1 MHQIGRRQVFCGEN
15 LTDFVYE
22 YTLQLSEQN
31 NGRLYGSYG
40 LDQQGYSM
48 NLKTDIGNFYIGILF
63 EAEATKTLKYLFI
76 NILFLTCITAIMI
89 NIFINSLLGNIRQI
103 TAGFQKIIDNT
114 DTSTLLPIIQNDEM
128 GDLAQSFNSIQKLN
142 SDMLNTIQ
150 DNQAMLVEKE
160 RLASL
165 GQMIGGIAHNLKTP
179 IFSISGGLEGL
190 NDLINEFDSSIED
203 PNVNDKDMHDIAK
216 DMSEWIKKLKSHTS
230 YMSDVITAVKG
241 QASILS
247 DDTIFS
253 FTIEELFKQ
262 VNILMRHE
270 LEKALITLE
279 TTNNIDNELKIEGNI
294 NSLVQVINNII
305 SNAIEAYNG
314 KTDKQIYLSSN
325 LEDEDIVI
333 KVKDNGPGISEEIKD
348 KLFKEMVTTKGK
360 NGTGL
365 GMFMSYST
373 IKAHFHGEM
382 LIESELNVGTTF
394 IIKIPKSNENK

>member
-241 QASILS
+241 QLV
-247 DDTIFS
+247 
-253 FTIEELFKQ
+253 LQ
-262 VNILMRHE
+262 
-270 LEKALITLE
+270 
-279 TTNNIDNELKIEGNI
+279 LKN
-294 NSLVQVINNII
+294 
-305 SNAIEAYNG
+305 
-314 KTDKQIYLSSN
+314 YL
-325 LEDEDIVI
+325 
-333 KVKDNGPGISEEIKD
+333 
-348 KLFKEMVTTKGK
+348 
-360 NGTGL
+360 
-365 GMFMSYST
+365 
-373 IKAHFHGEM
+373 
-382 LIESELNVGTTF
+382 
-394 IIKIPKSNENK
+394 NK